1 MDGRLVLLHGWGA
14 NGEDLKP
21 LGDRL
26 ARECSKTLDVV
37 CLEAPELHPDQPGG
51 RQWYG
56 LFPAQWDAVP
66 AAVEC
71 LKAQLQ
77 SLSSPGLG
85 LERTVVFGFS
95 QGGAMALEGGC
106 ALPIAGLI
114 SCSGY
119 PHPNWAPPQQHPPVL
134 LMHGSDD
141 PVVPFQAMQS
151 IAAQLQ
157 PDQCQTLPF
166 KNGLIKRRRIRTPPF
181 PPNHQRQ
188 ARAPRRACL
197 HRWNQQSCAMRGR
210 GNGSLRRIE
219 R

>member
-14 NGEDLKP
+14 NGADLKP

-26 ARECSKTLDVV
+26 ARECSKALEVV

-66 AAVEC
+66 AAIER

-77 SLSSPGLG
+77 SLSSSGLG

-119 PHPNWAPPQQHPPVL
+119 PHPNWAPPQQHPPCVADAWFRRSRGAVPGHAIDRCSVAARS
-134 LMHGSDD
+134 MSDA
-141 PVVPFQAMQS
+141 PIQ
-151 IAAQLQ
+151 
-157 PDQCQTLPF
+157 
-166 KNGLIKRRRIRTPPF
+166 KRPHHP
-181 PPNHQRQ
+181 
-188 ARAPRRACL
+188 
-197 HRWNQQSCAMRGR
+197 
-210 GNGSLRRIE
+210 
-219 R
+219 

>member
-37 CLEAPELHPDQPGG
+37 CLEAPEPHPDQPGG

-66 AAVEC
+66 AAVEH

-77 SLSSPGLG
+77 TPSTSGLG

-95 QGGAMALEGGC
+95 QGGAMALDGGC

-134 LMHGSDD
+134 LMHGSD
-141 PVVPFQAMQS
+141 VPRCRS
-151 IAAQLQ
+151 R
-157 PDQCQTLPF
+157 PC
-166 KNGLIKRRRIRTPPF
+166 KR
-181 PPNHQRQ
+181 
-188 ARAPRRACL
+188 
-197 HRWNQQSCAMRGR
+197 
-210 GNGSLRRIE
+210 SLRSCSPIDVSRFHSKTATPSQT
-219 R
+219 RWCSRS

>member
-66 AAVEC
+66 AAVVR

-77 SLSSPGLG
+77 SLSSSGLG
-85 LERTVVFGFS
+85 LEQTVVFGFS
-95 QGGAMALEGGC
+95 QGEPWPWRAA
-106 ALPIAGLI
+106 
-114 SCSGY
+114 
-119 PHPNWAPPQQHPPVL
+119 APCPSQ
-134 LMHGSDD
+134 G
-141 PVVPFQAMQS
+141 
-151 IAAQLQ
+151 
-157 PDQCQTLPF
+157 
-166 KNGLIKRRRIRTPPF
+166 
-181 PPNHQRQ
+181 
-188 ARAPRRACL
+188 
-197 HRWNQQSCAMRGR
+197 
-210 GNGSLRRIE
+210 
-219 R
+219 

>member
-66 AAVEC
+66 AAVER

-77 SLSSPGLG
+77 RLTSPAMGRAQPPSRAMAPPWEKPNTTVRSSPRPGL
-85 LERTVVFGFS
+85 
-95 QGGAMALEGGC
+95 
-106 ALPIAGLI
+106 
-114 SCSGY
+114 
-119 PHPNWAPPQQHPPVL
+119 
-134 LMHGSDD
+134 
-141 PVVPFQAMQS
+141 
-151 IAAQLQ
+151 
-157 PDQCQTLPF
+157 
-166 KNGLIKRRRIRTPPF
+166 
-181 PPNHQRQ
+181 
-188 ARAPRRACL
+188 
-197 HRWNQQSCAMRGR
+197 
-210 GNGSLRRIE
+210 LRL
-219 R
+219 

>member
-37 CLEAPELHPDQPGG
+37 CLEAPEHHPDQPGG

-66 AAVEC
+66 AAVES

-77 SLSSPGLG
+77 SLSRSGLG

-95 QGGAMALEGGC
+95 QGGAMALEVGC

-114 SCSGY
+114 SCSG
-119 PHPNWAPPQQHPPVL
+119 
-134 LMHGSDD
+134 
-141 PVVPFQAMQS
+141 
-151 IAAQLQ
+151 
-157 PDQCQTLPF
+157 
-166 KNGLIKRRRIRTPPF
+166 
-181 PPNHQRQ
+181 
-188 ARAPRRACL
+188 
-197 HRWNQQSCAMRGR
+197 
-210 GNGSLRRIE
+210 
-219 R
+219 